1 MQHIGSREWNNE
13 MFLSHPTPYTGIA
26 GWIERRRLQRIIEA
40 IRQYCPNSE
49 LEIVELGCEAGN
61 LMVALHQA
69 FPDAQL
75 VGADISDYA
84 LTIAQDKL
92 PEDSCRWILADICL
106 PIPYYAKADVI
117 ICSETLEHIPDYR
130 KALDQIEKLLDEES
144 LLILTVPLEGL
155 KNQIKKIL
163 KKLGLMKVFFP
174 GIESGFSDWHVQD
187 FKSESFKAEME
198 ERFEL
203 LEYEQIMGLHQIVV
217 AKKKML

>member
-26 GWIERRRLQRIIEA
+26 GWIEKRRVQRIVKA
-40 IRQYCPNSE
+40 IRVYRPYKE

-61 LMVALHQA
+61 LLHALHTE
-69 FPDAQL
+69 FSDAQL
-75 VGADISDYA
+75 IGVDISDYA

-92 PEDSCRWILADICL
+92 PEGRCKWILADICQ

-117 ICSETLEHIPDYR
+117 ICSETLEHIPDYGR
-130 KALDQIEKLLDEES
+130 ALDQIDRLLDENT

-155 KNQIKKIL
+155 KNQVKNIL
-163 KKLGLMKVFFP
+163 NKLGLMKFFFP

-187 FKSESFKAEME
+187 FKSKSFKAEME
-198 ERFEL
+198 DRFEL
-203 LEYEQIMGLHQIVV
+203 LEYERILRLHQIII
-217 AKKKML
+217 AKKKIL

>member
-1 MQHIGSREWNNE
+1 MQQIGSREWNNE

-26 GWIERRRLQRIIEA
+26 GWIERRRLGRIQEA
-40 IRQYCPNSE
+40 IRKYRPDGDM
-49 LEIVELGCEAGN
+49 EILELGCEAGN
-61 LMVALHQA
+61 LLLALHEA
-69 FPDAQL
+69 FPQAQL

-92 PEDSCRWILADICL
+92 PEDACRWILADICQ
-106 PIPYYAKADVI
+106 PIPYYAKADVV

-130 KALDQIEKLLDEES
+130 QALDQIEALLNEDS

-155 KNQIKKIL
+155 KNKVKNVL
-163 KKLGLMKVFFP
+163 NKLGLMKLFFP

-187 FKSESFKAEME
+187 FTSENFKAEME

-203 LEYEQIMGLHQIVV
+203 LEYEQILGLHQIVI